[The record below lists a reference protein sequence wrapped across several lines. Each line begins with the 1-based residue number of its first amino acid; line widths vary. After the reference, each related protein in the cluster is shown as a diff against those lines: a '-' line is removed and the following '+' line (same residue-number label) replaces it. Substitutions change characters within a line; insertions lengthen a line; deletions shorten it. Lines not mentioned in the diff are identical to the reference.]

1 MRYKAL
7 KTELKSHK
15 FLLESTQS
23 RGETPSVASLEA
35 ARASVTAENSPQTH
49 EIRFRP
55 IFFKAPSYKV
65 PCPAGTKTLKPN
77 DEAAKGDLA
86 KRLVINGKT
95 YVNHHDT
102 SHNQQGEP
110 LAKL

>member
-1 MRYKAL
+1 MPAGSQVSKNKAP
-7 KTELKSHK
+7 KGRAE
-15 FLLESTQS
+15 ESQVLVGIFTQS

-49 EIRFRP
+49 EIHEPFSS
-55 IFFKAPSYKV
+55 FKAPSYKV

-86 KRLVINGKT
+86 R
-95 YVNHHDT
+95 
-102 SHNQQGEP
+102 
-110 LAKL
+110 